1 MDKNLKKSL
10 IVALARELDITPQMY
25 QRAIKVVNGLSN
37 YIQNSQKESKIY
49 KQGSFRLGTTIKP
62 CKKDKFGDYD
72 IDLVVQYD
80 IGKGRV
86 LPEDI
91 KKRLGDLLKESNYK
105 NSLDGEGKKCW
116 TLNYSY
122 KDETTTDFHIDLLP
136 CVPEAEKEKLNISPE
151 TYRSSA
157 IAITKIKDKNAKPY
171 EYSWDCSNPAG
182 YAMWFDAVNNSRYA
196 ELKNNDKKRI
206 YSANSKLFESVDKID
221 DAYTRSP
228 LQMVIQILKRHRDVM
243 YLHSDM
249 ADYKP
254 ISIIITTLV
263 GKIVEENEVVQNNTY
278 DLLETVLK
286 GLNFYSSLT
295 GLGKTS
301 DFGEDFKT
309 KKLITKHIVDGKVY
323 WCIKNPANSK
333 ENLANKWNE
342 SSQYATEFFRWVK
355 KATNDL
361 IDILDRPIDEIKEKF
376 KQCLGEDIME
386 IFEKNNF
393 GNLPKPKPLVVEKA
407 PQPYNRNGF

>member
-1 MDKNLKKSL
+1 
-10 IVALARELDITPQMY
+10 
-25 QRAIKVVNGLSN
+25 
-37 YIQNSQKESKIY
+37 
-49 KQGSFRLGTTIKP
+49 
-62 CKKDKFGDYD
+62 
-72 IDLVVQYD
+72 
-80 IGKGRV
+80 
-86 LPEDI
+86 
-91 KKRLGDLLKESNYK
+91 
-105 NSLDGEGKKCW
+105 
-116 TLNYSY
+116 
-122 KDETTTDFHIDLLP
+122 
-136 CVPEAEKEKLNISPE
+136 
-151 TYRSSA
+151 
-157 IAITKIKDKNAKPY
+157 
-171 EYSWDCSNPAG
+171 
-182 YAMWFDAVNNSRYA
+182 
-196 ELKNNDKKRI
+196 
-206 YSANSKLFESVDKID
+206 
-221 DAYTRSP
+221 
-228 LQMVIQILKRHRDVM
+228 
-243 YLHSDM
+243 M

-393 GNLPKPKPLVVEKA
+393 GDLPKPKPLVVEKA
-407 PQPYNRNGF
+407 PQPYSRNGF